1 METKKEVKH
10 ILLYILTPI
19 LVLVGGVVG
28 LFVGTHYASET
39 VVYDYQFEIESPE
52 GEHVALQYGIWP
64 ALAHV
69 DFFKKVREGFIAE
82 KANFVEANLTAMQ
95 VHVYQNGQ
103 LLFSVPIKSKGKEG
117 SWWET
122 PSGLYRA
129 EAKEENH
136 FSSFGHVYM
145 PWSIPFQGNF
155 FIHGWPY
162 YPDGTPVREGYSGG
176 CIRLEDVYAKQVYE
190 HIKVGTPILV
200 FEEDSK
206 HDFSYLLKAPNVEA
220 KSYLVADLG
229 NNFVLVSSDT
239 EVQNNTS
246 LLSKLMTA
254 VVSSEY
260 KNIEETVQANESL
273 SDGSIPSRLVA
284 GSSYSLYDLFF
295 PLLLEASDEATRAIQ
310 GHFGMNRFVS
320 LMQAKAQALGMRAT
334 TFSKN
339 VTNVASDTTTIGDM
353 FLFLKYLHTNRP
365 FILSMSANKTDTRT
379 YGEPVFKDITPVHPF
394 QTHASFRGGASSVSK
409 RDSTHTAHGQE
420 ASVALV
426 FANTEKET
434 THYSEDLISVFSI
447 PFNGEERTIG
457 VVVFDSPNAT
467 QDTTELLNF
476 VQSLYD

>member
-1 METKKEVKH
+1 METKKEIKH

-28 LFVGTHYASET
+28 LFVGTHYATDT
-39 VVYDYQFEIESPE
+39 VVYDYQLEIETPE

-64 ALAHV
+64 ALANV

-82 KANFVEANLTAMQ
+82 KANFIEANLTAMQ
-95 VHVYQNGQ
+95 VLVYQDGQ
-103 LLFSVPIKSKGKEG
+103 LLFTVPIKSKGKEG

-136 FSSFGHVYM
+136 FSSFGHVFM

-200 FEEDSK
+200 FEEDSNNS
-206 HDFSYLLKAPNVEA
+206 FSYLLKAPNVEA

-239 EVQNNTS
+239 EVENNTS

-260 KNIEETVQANESL
+260 KNIEETVRVNERMSE
-273 SDGSIPSRLVA
+273 GSVPSRLVT

-295 PLLLEASDEATRAIQ
+295 PLLLEDSDEAALAIQ
-310 GHFGMNRFVS
+310 SHFGTGRFLS
-320 LMQAKAQALGMRAT
+320 LMQTKAQALGMRAT
-334 TFSKN
+334 TFSNSSKKM
-339 VTNVASDTTTIGDM
+339 VSDTTTIGDIFM
-353 FLFLKYLHTNRP
+353 FLKYLYTNRP

-379 YGEPVFKDITPVHPF
+379 YGEPVFKDIKPIHPF
-394 QTHASFRGGASSVSK
+394 LTYDSFKGGASNSSK
-409 RDSTHTAHGQE
+409 VEFANTARGQE

-426 FANTEKET
+426 FANSENET
-434 THYSEDLISVFSI
+434 TQSSGDLISVFSI

-457 VVVFDSPNAT
+457 FVVLDSPNAA
-467 QDTTELLNF
+467 QDTEELLSF
-476 VQSLYD
+476 VQSMYN